1 MVGRRYFSL
10 ILVLG
15 LLLLLVAVGCDETKN
30 SDMKSDHVQTLLND
44 INLEGKYGLIDY
56 PWLISSQDVLEQ
68 LPSEPVEMSADR
80 IMIVG
85 SLDLPAEID
94 QKVMY
99 GFQDDQ
105 FVYISYL
112 FVSSDEQAY
121 MNLASTFQ
129 ASLSDVMGEPIT
141 TEPNLQMFDR
151 PIESANS
158 GSKLTWIGEDNSYLE
173 VLLTTTEQEDTYLL
187 NMSVSSP
194 RPQSPSFKPTDG

>member
-1 MVGRRYFSL
+1 MQRRRYFSL

-15 LLLLLVAVGCDETKN
+15 LLFLLVAVGCDETK

-44 INLEGKYGLIDY
+44 INLEGKYGLSDY

-68 LPSEPVEMSADR
+68 LPSEPVEKSADR
-80 IMIVG
+80 IMTVG
-85 SLDLPAEID
+85 SLDLPAEVD

-105 FVYISYL
+105 FVYVSYL
-112 FVSSDEQAY
+112 FISSDEQAY
-121 MNLASTFQ
+121 MKLASTFQ
-129 ASLSDVMGEPIT
+129 ASLADVVGEPIT
-141 TEPNLQMFDR
+141 TDPNLQMFDR

-158 GSKLTWIGEDNSYLE
+158 GNKLTWIGVDNSYLE

-194 RPQSPSFKPTDG
+194 RPSIHSFESTDN